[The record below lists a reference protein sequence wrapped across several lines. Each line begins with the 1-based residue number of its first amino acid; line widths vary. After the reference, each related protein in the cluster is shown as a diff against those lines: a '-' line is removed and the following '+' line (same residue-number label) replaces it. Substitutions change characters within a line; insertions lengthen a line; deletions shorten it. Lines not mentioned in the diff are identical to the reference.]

1 MHHFRFSHRTVACA
15 IGLPAAA
22 YTVLAFRIPEF
33 AAVQVPVQPGTLPRA
48 LGLLLL
54 VLSVALFFQSGS
66 GPAGDGPPDAGA
78 EEAGAGGAGAGGS
91 TGEDAMAGEAGEAGG
106 AGPRRPAPPA
116 ATLGRL
122 ADDRLELLAL
132 LGSICLYVVLFV
144 PLGFVLSTA
153 LYVTGTAWYL
163 GYRRHWANA
172 LTGTGLAAGLYL
184 GMSEG
189 LGVAL
194 PTGPLPF

>member
-1 MHHFRFSHRTVACA
+1 MHHFRFSHRTMACA

-66 GPAGDGPPDAGA
+66 GPAGDGPPDA
-78 EEAGAGGAGAGGS
+78 EEAGAAGAGGGP
-91 TGEDAMAGEAGEAGG
+91 GEDAMAGEAGG

-122 ADDRLELLAL
+122 ADDRLELLVL

>member
-15 IGLPAAA
+15 IGLPAAV

-78 EEAGAGGAGAGGS
+78 EEAGAGGAGGS
-91 TGEDAMAGEAGEAGG
+91 TGEDAMAGEAGG

-122 ADDRLELLAL
+122 ADDRLELLVL

>member
-66 GPAGDGPPDAGA
+66 GPAGGEGPPDTGA
-78 EEAGAGGAGAGGS
+78 EEAG
-91 TGEDAMAGEAGEAGG
+91 
-106 AGPRRPAPPA
+106 GPRRPAPPA
-116 ATLGRL
+116 AALGRL

>member
-66 GPAGDGPPDAGA
+66 GPAGGEGPPDTGA
-78 EEAGAGGAGAGGS
+78 EEAGAAGAGGS
-91 TGEDAMAGEAGEAGG
+91 TGQDAVAGEAGG

-116 ATLGRL
+116 AALGRL